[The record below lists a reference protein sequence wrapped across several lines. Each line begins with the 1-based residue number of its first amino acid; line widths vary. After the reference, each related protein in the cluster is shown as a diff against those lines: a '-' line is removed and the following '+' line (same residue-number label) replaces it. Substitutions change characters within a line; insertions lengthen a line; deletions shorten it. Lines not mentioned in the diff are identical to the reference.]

1 MAGCSRLIATV
12 VPSRNHPTANTRE
25 RSGCCY
31 IVRTWGDS
39 RRQIATGRCCEGCR
53 ASASPEP
60 AGVAARATPIPTYP
74 LGVDDNSD
82 TESIAPMTNP
92 QAAGEVPALLSQRFI
107 AGAEIGRG
115 GMGVVFRCHDAEL
128 GRDVAIKVLK
138 GGGPDLRSRLAREA
152 RLQSRLQHP
161 SIIPVYDIERSAGNE
176 LIVMREVSGQT
187 MRAILRKQA
196 MARRGLLSA
205 LSRVCMAIDYAH
217 ARKVIHRD
225 LKPENIMMGEF
236 GEVYIVDWGLA
247 IETDAEVQSIGGTPG
262 YTAPEQLEGR
272 ATERSDTYS
281 LGKILLEILDP
292 GELQDAP
299 PELLA
304 IATRA
309 CAEDASTR
317 PTARQLADVID
328 RFLDGAR
335 DLALRKQIA
344 VDAAGAARDAM
355 AANDRRVAMRE
366 VGRALA
372 LDPDHGDARS
382 VLRDLLTAPPAQ
394 LPAEVGARSERER
407 GRAIRAAAS
416 AGALGFILTV
426 ALLPLE
432 ILMGVRSPEWFV
444 TRAVLAVGAIVA
456 CSMLARHQQ
465 PTRAALGVAFAFS
478 IATISCT
485 SLVAGPFVLIPSL
498 AVLISASL
506 ASLGGRRWVVLTTC
520 VGLLMIGLPLA
531 LEHLGV
537 VASSYTLGENMVIH
551 PRLIDFPPTLTPIYF
566 FIKEAVIVVAV
577 VMMLARFRDTLA
589 SAEQALAVHAW
600 QLSQLLP
607 NKA

>member
-1 MAGCSRLIATV
+1 M
-12 VPSRNHPTANTRE
+12 
-25 RSGCCY
+25 
-31 IVRTWGDS
+31 
-39 RRQIATGRCCEGCR
+39 
-53 ASASPEP
+53 
-60 AGVAARATPIPTYP
+60 
-74 LGVDDNSD
+74 
-82 TESIAPMTNP
+82 
-92 QAAGEVPALLSQRFI
+92 LSQRFI

-115 GMGVVFRCHDAEL
+115 GMGVVFRCRDVEL

-138 GGGPDLRSRLAREA
+138 GVGPDLRSRLAREA

-176 LIVMREVSGQT
+176 LIVMREVTGQT
-187 MRAILRKQA
+187 MRSILRKRA

-217 ARKVIHRD
+217 TRKVIHRD

-236 GEVYIVDWGLA
+236 GEVYVVDWGLA

-272 ATERSDTYS
+272 ASERSDAFS
-281 LGKILLEILDP
+281 LGKILFEILDP
-292 GELQDAP
+292 GDLQDAP

-309 CAEDASTR
+309 CAEDAAAR
-317 PTARQLADVID
+317 PTARELADVID
-328 RFLDGAR
+328 RFLDGER

-344 VDAAGAARDAM
+344 ADAAGVARDAM
-355 AANDRRVAMRE
+355 AADDRRVAMRE

-372 LDPDHGDARS
+372 LDPDHRDART

-394 LPAEVGARSERER
+394 LPAEVGAWTSRER

-416 AGALGFILTV
+416 AAALGFIFTV
-426 ALLPLE
+426 VLLPLE
-432 ILMGVRSPEWFV
+432 IVMGVRSPEWFV
-444 TRAVLAVGAIVA
+444 TRAALAVAAIVA
-456 CSMLARHQQ
+456 CSMLARHKQ
-465 PTRAALGVAFAFS
+465 PTRLALAVTFTFS

-498 AVLISASL
+498 AVLIAASL
-506 ASLGGRRWVVLTTC
+506 ASLGGRRWVALTTA
-520 VGLLMIGLPLA
+520 VGLVMIGLPLA
-531 LEHLGV
+531 LEYLGV
-537 VASSYTLGENMVIH
+537 VAPSYTFGEAMVVH
-551 PRLIDFPPTLTPIYF
+551 PRLIDLPPTLTPIYF
-566 FIKEAVIVVAV
+566 IIKEAVIVAV
-577 VMMLARFRDTLA
+577 VGMMLARFRDTLA
-589 SAEQALAVHAW
+589 AAEQALAVHAW